1 MSGLGLEMLKIYY
14 SNLGPSVRVR
24 VRDFQREF
32 NIPKQTYSLVR
43 GRKISQ
49 TKSWHIK
56 IIFFNL
62 GRRVRVRVRDVE
74 KE

>member
-1 MSGLGLEMLKIYY
+1 ME
-14 SNLGPSVRVR
+14 
-24 VRDFQREF
+24 
-32 NIPKQTYSLVR
+32 
-43 GRKISQ
+43 KISQ